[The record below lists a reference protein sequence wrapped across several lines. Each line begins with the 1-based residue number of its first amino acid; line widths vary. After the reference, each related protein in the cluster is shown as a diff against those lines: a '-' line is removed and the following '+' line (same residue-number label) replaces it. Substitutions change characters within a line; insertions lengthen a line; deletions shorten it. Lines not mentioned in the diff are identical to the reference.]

1 MSVLF
6 AFPLAGIAL
15 FEAQMNVKHSRRM
28 QRLLGTEEGQDDD
41 EDDER
46 AQNPE
51 CGDDDEGDICRQ
63 DFEQLIASFPK

>member
-28 QRLLGTEEGQDDD
+28 QRLLGTEEGQGDD

-51 CGDDDEGDICRQ
+51 CGDDDEGDISRK
-63 DFEQLIASFPK
+63 DFEELISSFPK